1 MASLRKL
8 LGQTAI
14 YGFTHVLGRV
24 LNFALTPLYTYTF
37 TDAESLA
44 PVWLFYAYI
53 GFITIVLQH
62 AMAIAFFRFAGK
74 DNQDKDVVFGTAL
87 CSVLAISLFAG
98 VGLSL
103 FSQEIA
109 AFAGQPGKGSWV
121 RILGWVLALDA
132 IAYLP
137 LARLRFDER
146 PISFAGIQISE
157 IITNLSLNIFF
168 LGFCK
173 PAYESGGNEF
183 LASFYNP
190 SIGVGY
196 IFISNLVASSIKM
209 LLVLPVI
216 RRIRLAFSKD
226 LWKQMFAYAFPLV
239 IVGFAGMINELLDRV
254 VLTHLL
260 PFDLATNNYYLGLY
274 GANYKLAMFMALLI
288 QAFRYAADPYFLSKP
303 GDRSTHPLIAQSLT
317 IFIALGGFVFL
328 GITLFMPVVRH
339 FIAPEYW
346 PGLYIVPIL
355 LYANLFLGVVVNLGI
370 WYKIS
375 DKTWLGAYITLFGAA
390 VTIGANLFLVPRIGM
405 VGAAWSTA
413 LSYGCIAVLSASIG
427 RRYLPIPYQWGRLTV
442 YLMLPLIIYGLVTY
456 LVGGQMGDIFRYAEA
471 PSFWPLALVGV
482 VAYGAL
488 TVFLERSTLARL
500 FKSSPTNG

>member
-74 DNQDKDVVFGTAL
+74 DNQDKDVVFGTAFF
-87 CSVLAISLFAG
+87 SVMAISLFTG
-98 VGLSL
+98 LGLSL
-103 FSQEIA
+103 FSQDVA
-109 AFAGQPGKGSWV
+109 AFAGQPGKDYWV
-121 RILGWVLALDA
+121 RILGWILALDA

-137 LARLRFDER
+137 LARLRFDEQ
-146 PISFAGIQISE
+146 PKSFAGIQITE
-157 IITNLSLNIFF
+157 ILTNLSLNVFF

-173 PAYESGGNEF
+173 PAYENGGGEL
-183 LASFYNP
+183 LASLYNP

-196 IFISNLVASSIKM
+196 IFISNLIASSLKM
-209 LLVLPVI
+209 VLVLPVI
-216 RRIRLAFSKD
+216 RRIRLTFSKD
-226 LWKQMFAYAFPLV
+226 LWKKMFAYAFPLV
-239 IVGFAGMINELLDRV
+239 IVGFAGMVNELLDRV
-254 VLTHLL
+254 VLIYLL
-260 PFDLATNNYYLGLY
+260 PFDVATNNYYLGLY

-303 GDRSTHPLIAQSLT
+303 GDKSTHPLIAQSLT
-317 IFIALGGFVFL
+317 IFMALGGFVFL

-346 PGLYIVPIL
+346 PGLNIVPIL

-390 VTIGANLFLVPRIGM
+390 VTIGANCFLVPRIGM
-405 VGAAWSTA
+405 EGAAWSTA

-427 RRYLPIPYQWGRLTV
+427 RRHLPIPYQWSRLAV
-442 YLMLPLIIYGLVTY
+442 YLLLPMIIYGLVTY
-456 LVGGQMGDIFRYAEA
+456 LVCGHVGDIVRYTMS
-471 PSFWPLALVGV
+471 PSFWIFAIAGFIL
-482 VAYGAL
+482 YGAV
-488 TVFLERSTLARL
+488 TVFLERSTISRL
-500 FKSSPTNG
+500 LKTSSNS